1 MQYLLHHLLDH
12 SVHYRWD
19 TVMGHDLFPPRAER
33 ARLLLADGGLISVQA
48 LNKFTNVAR
57 RKLGQPWGEINEK
70 LGAVRALCEVKP
82 LTVATHERALTLAE
96 RYGYQI
102 YDALQLASALE
113 NGCSIL
119 YTEDLQHGQQIEG
132 LTIRNPFEMERK

>member
-1 MQYLLHHLLDH
+1 LYAVKPED
-12 SVHYRWD
+12 
-19 TVMGHDLFPPRAER
+19 PRAER

-48 LNKFTNVAR
+48 LNEFTNMAR
-57 RKLGQPWGEINEK
+57 LELGQPWGEVNKK
-70 LGAVRALCEVKP
+70 LGAVRALCQVKP
-82 LTVATHERALTLAE
+82 LTVATHERALALAE

-102 YDALQLASALE
+102 YDALRLASALE

>member
-1 MQYLLHHLLDH
+1 MSPFFDTNVLLYAVRPED
-12 SVHYRWD
+12 
-19 TVMGHDLFPPRAER
+19 PRAER

-48 LNKFTNVAR
+48 LNEFTNVAR
-57 RKLGQPWGEINEK
+57 RKLGQPWAEINEK

-82 LTVATHERALTLAE
+82 LTVATHERALALAE

-132 LTIRNPFEMERK
+132 LTICNPFEMERK

>member
-1 MQYLLHHLLDH
+1 MSPFFDTNVLLNAVRPED
-12 SVHYRWD
+12 
-19 TVMGHDLFPPRAER
+19 PRAER

-48 LNKFTNVAR
+48 LNEFTNVAR

-70 LGAVRALCEVKP
+70 LGAVRTLCEVKP
-82 LTVATHERALTLAE
+82 LTVATHERALALAE

>member
-1 MQYLLHHLLDH
+1 MSSFFDTNVLLYAVRPED
-12 SVHYRWD
+12 
-19 TVMGHDLFPPRAER
+19 PRAER
-33 ARLLLADGGLISVQA
+33 ARLLLAEGGLISVQA
-48 LNKFTNVAR
+48 LNEFTNVAR

-82 LTVATHERALTLAE
+82 LTVATHERALALAE
-96 RYGYQI
+96 RYGYQL
-102 YDALQLASALE
+102 YESLQLASALE

>member
-1 MQYLLHHLLDH
+1 MSPFFDTNVLLYA
-12 SVHYRWD
+12 V
-19 TVMGHDLFPPRAER
+19 GPEGPRAER
-33 ARLLLADGGLISVQA
+33 ARLLLADGGIISVQA
-48 LNKFTNVAR
+48 LNEFTNVAR

-70 LGAVRALCEVKP
+70 LGAVRALCEVQP
-82 LTVATHERALTLAE
+82 LTVTTHERALALAE

-119 YTEDLQHGQQIEG
+119 YTEDLQDGQQIEG
-132 LTIRNPFEMERK
+132 LTIGIHFKRQGGFRPGCRR

>member
-1 MQYLLHHLLDH
+1 MSPFFDTNVLLYAVRLED
-12 SVHYRWD
+12 
-19 TVMGHDLFPPRAER
+19 PRAER
-33 ARLLLADGGLISVQA
+33 ARLLLGDGGIISVQA
-48 LNKFTNVAR
+48 LNEFTSVAR
-57 RKLGQPWGEINEK
+57 RKLGQPWGEIKEK

-82 LTVATHERALTLAE
+82 LTVATHQRALALAE

-132 LTIRNPFEMERK
+132 LTIRNPFETERK

>member
-1 MQYLLHHLLDH
+1 MSPFFDTNVLLYAVTPED
-12 SVHYRWD
+12 
-19 TVMGHDLFPPRAER
+19 PRAER

-48 LNKFTNVAR
+48 LNEFTNVAR

-82 LTVATHERALTLAE
+82 LTVATHERALALAE

-132 LTIRNPFEMERK
+132 LTIRNPFEMQRK

>member
-1 MQYLLHHLLDH
+1 MSSFFDTNILLY
-12 SVHYRWD
+12 SVRSED
-19 TVMGHDLFPPRAER
+19 PRGEP
-33 ARLLLADGGLISVQA
+33 ARLLLAGGGLISVQA
-48 LNKFTNVAR
+48 LNEFASVAR
-57 RKLGQPWGEINEK
+57 RKLGQPWSEIHEK

-82 LTVATHERALTLAE
+82 LTVATHERALALAE

-113 NGCSIL
+113 NGCSVL

>member
-1 MQYLLHHLLDH
+1 MSPFFDTNVLLYAVRPD
-12 SVHYRWD
+12 D
-19 TVMGHDLFPPRAER
+19 PRAER

-48 LNKFTNVAR
+48 LNEFTNVAR
-57 RKLGQPWGEINEK
+57 RKLGQTWDEINEK

-82 LTVATHERALTLAE
+82 LTLATHERALALAE

-119 YTEDLQHGQQIEG
+119 YTKDLQHGQKIEG